1 MNRFL
6 KTRGYT
12 LTEVLL
18 VVAIIGILFGLGPRL
33 FISIN
38 RFLVLNRTRI
48 ELAREA
54 RQILP
59 LINRNLRQSSVSTIV
74 IDQAG
79 GQPYYS
85 RITFTRVDGMT
96 FSFFQQG
103 TNLCMSTSNTTKV
116 LTQNLRY
123 LAFTPPRV
131 EDLTILSVSLTLEKN
146 IYEGRTKALHMASE
160 KVMVMNP

>member
-6 KTRGYT
+6 RTRGYT

-18 VVAIIGILFGLGPRL
+18 VVAILGILFSLGPRL
-33 FISIN
+33 FISLN
-38 RFLVLNRTRI
+38 RFLILNRTRI

-59 LINRNLRQSSVSTIV
+59 LVNRNLRQASVATIV
-74 IDQAG
+74 IDQAN

-85 RITFTRVDGMT
+85 RISFTRADGMT
-96 FSFFQQG
+96 FSFSQQG
-103 TNLCMSTSNTTKV
+103 TDLVMTTSNTSKV
-116 LTQNLRY
+116 LTRNLRY